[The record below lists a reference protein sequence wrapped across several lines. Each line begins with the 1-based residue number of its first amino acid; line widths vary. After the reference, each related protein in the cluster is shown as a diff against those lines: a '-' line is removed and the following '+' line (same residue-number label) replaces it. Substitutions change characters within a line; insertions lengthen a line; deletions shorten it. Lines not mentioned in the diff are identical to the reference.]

1 MAARAFPNGHRIA
14 LHEQKPN
21 VKEFGDDTLTKA
33 YGSWALPEM
42 VKQLAQGNRSL
53 QTKVLIAFKEEIF
66 TVHEGIC
73 EAVEAGVVSVL
84 MTLLPSQDDAGF
96 RVLILEVVE
105 LLSKQTV
112 GRQAVSSHDE
122 NLAVLKP
129 HMVDGEA
136 QVRLSLARAIKNIC
150 QTTEGA
156 DACFDA
162 GYLDAL
168 TIRFKASTAE
178 NDAEILVEIMKAL
191 TMMMSK
197 STKASQQAAKS
208 LNAEDFLGL
217 TSSPFAKDEEFL
229 CTALDMIQAVC
240 MEDVAKDAMISARAV
255 HKICCMLHGSQP
267 DPAAQTLS
275 VTTSISWKGKSKL
288 WGVLAS
294 LLIRNQ
300 AKFQVVQEGWLRL
313 LLCALREN
321 DSILVVRAAVQVV
334 MHAADHPQARS
345 SLKVL
350 IPELQSIMANSEPS
364 DAMVLKLCKKCIA
377 QLEWIP

>member
-1 MAARAFPNGHRIA
+1 MAPAFPNGHRIA

-53 QTKVLIAFKEEIF
+53 QTKVLIAFKEEVF

-73 EAVEAGVVSVL
+73 EGVEAGVVSVL
-84 MTLLPSQDDAGF
+84 TRLLPSNDDAGF
-96 RVLILEVVE
+96 RVLIFEVMG
-105 LLSKQTV
+105 LLSKQTI
-112 GRQAVSSHDE
+112 GRKAISGADE
-122 NLAVLKP
+122 NLDTLKP
-129 HMVDGEA
+129 HVVDNES
-136 QVRLSLARAIKNIC
+136 QVRLSLAKALKNIC

-156 DACFDA
+156 NACFDA

-168 TIRFKASTAE
+168 TVRFKPSTAE
-178 NDAEILVEIMKAL
+178 NDSEILMEIMQAL

-197 STKASQQAAKS
+197 SQHASQEAARS

-217 TSSPFAKDEEFL
+217 TTSSFAKKEEFL

-240 MEDVAKDAMISARAV
+240 MEDIAKDAMISARAV
-255 HKICCMLHGSQP
+255 HLVCVMLHGSEP
-267 DPAAQTLS
+267 DPKAESLS

-288 WGVLAS
+288 WGVLGS

-300 AKFQVVQEGWLRL
+300 AKKSIVGDGWLRL
-313 LLCALREN
+313 LLNSLREN
-321 DSILVVRAAVQVV
+321 DSILLVRAAIQVV
-334 MHAADHPQARS
+334 MHAADHPEARS
-345 SLKVL
+345 TLKVL
-350 IPELQSIMANSEPS
+350 IPDLQSIMANSEPS
-364 DAMVLKLCKKCIA
+364 DAMVQKLCKKCIA
-377 QLEWIP
+377 QLEWVP